1 MFLQSGCLQHS
12 WFHDEN
18 AFGGFFHPLGDPVG
32 GPFMTRPQIAW
43 FSTRWAFYSAT
54 SPWMGEKFWF
64 SCQVAYRSPS
74 VCRLRKKKF
83 RPPPLPKPM
92 PDRVIFWAPPISHE
106 NHEKWNFQGLKSCKI
121 IYVVGFQKLS
131 TKVSMFF
138 FGGVGKSVWVT
149 KQTTRNTARKIFC
162 Q

>member
-1 MFLQSGCLQHS
+1 MIFFWIFVVPNQIPHLPLTGLTIILIFMAFFLSVRTKLLITLRDC
-12 WFHDEN
+12 
-18 AFGGFFHPLGDPVG
+18 
-32 GPFMTRPQIAW
+32 GPCTR
-43 FSTRWAFYSAT
+43 
-54 SPWMGEKFWF
+54 PWMGETFWF